1 MYQNGAEFK
10 QETEKP
16 LVGFF
21 PFFYSAGETI
31 PLIKIAKSYMNLGG
45 EVVFFSHGGDY
56 EYLAEDIGFEIVR
69 LQNLS
74 KLVEKK
80 IPFNKLK
87 EKVPFENL
95 MLKQFSIEFTE
106 SLIEEEII
114 TFRKTGIESIVSSF
128 NLTTSISAKVLNK
141 PLIVLISGTSI
152 PQYYKSG
159 FVTFPDNYENFLTRF
174 LPSSFKNRIA
184 QWYLLNNKRL
194 VKDFNKIAKK
204 YNIKP
209 FRCLNDILL
218 GDYTFVCDDINF
230 LGLKPTKDYP
240 LENYVGP
247 IISGDFS
254 QRKQK
259 KIDVDVVNF
268 LKKPGRTILFTMGSS
283 GIKQL
288 FLRIL
293 NALNNT
299 NFNIIA
305 TYTTILR
312 EDELPKLND
321 NILLK
326 KFITNIKTVNQ
337 LVDLAIISG
346 GRGTVY
352 TTAFSGKPVI
362 GIPLHIEQQYNVDTL
377 VRYGMAIRLSRKYF
391 TEKKL
396 LAAIFEIFNN
406 YDKYLKNAQLLK
418 NKLPEPSG
426 EENAAKRILEIV
438 TQEVNKLI

>member
-184 QWYLLNNKRL
+184 QWYLL
-194 VKDFNKIAKK
+194 
-204 YNIKP
+204 
-209 FRCLNDILL
+209 
-218 GDYTFVCDDINF
+218 
-230 LGLKPTKDYP
+230 
-240 LENYVGP
+240 
-247 IISGDFS
+247 
-254 QRKQK
+254 
-259 KIDVDVVNF
+259 
-268 LKKPGRTILFTMGSS
+268 
-283 GIKQL
+283 
-288 FLRIL
+288 
-293 NALNNT
+293 
-299 NFNIIA
+299 
-305 TYTTILR
+305 
-312 EDELPKLND
+312 
-321 NILLK
+321 
-326 KFITNIKTVNQ
+326 
-337 LVDLAIISG
+337 
-346 GRGTVY
+346 
-352 TTAFSGKPVI
+352 
-362 GIPLHIEQQYNVDTL
+362 
-377 VRYGMAIRLSRKYF
+377 
-391 TEKKL
+391 
-396 LAAIFEIFNN
+396 
-406 YDKYLKNAQLLK
+406 K
-418 NKLPEPSG
+418 NKYH
-426 EENAAKRILEIV
+426 RIQTYNLQVVYHLDI
-438 TQEVNKLI
+438 